1 MSTTDSGRVRFT
13 TLRFGEIEAGED
25 ELLRFPGLPGFP
37 SACRFLVRRHD
48 RSSCFGWLLCAD
60 DPELAFVVASP
71 WQFLPDYAP
80 VLDPR
85 WLRSL
90 GAESEAEL
98 EVLTLATVTP
108 GGVTL
113 NLAAPILIHPGTR
126 RGIQAILDGDE
137 HPTQARVI
145 QAQRG

>member
-1 MSTTDSGRVRFT
+1 MSTSGAGRVRFT
-13 TLRFGEIEAGED
+13 TARFGEIEAGDD
-25 ELLRFPGLPGFP
+25 EILRFPGLPGFP
-37 SACRFLVRRHD
+37 SARRFLVRRHD

-80 VLDPR
+80 ALEPR

-90 GAESEAEL
+90 GAENPEEL

-108 GGVTL
+108 DGVTL

-126 RGIQAILDGDE
+126 RGIQAILDGGE

-145 QAQRG
+145 PAPAG